1 MTRDVAEPLSW
12 MTQFARE
19 RGLRYEA
26 EPDERWLRVW
36 EPYATLR
43 SPIRYEHVLS
53 STGAIGSLTLARFVV
68 PSPSSSGPSGGTPK
82 PPREASAWI
91 AITQDVRLSARAAA
105 TSDRAGVFGEGLD
118 LVTMP
123 RRRTGDVHFDAAFAT
138 FAQSD
143 EDVAGAV
150 GPSVRKLVMGWRAPL
165 HFEIRAGGFV
175 LAPVALAADLQSL
188 TWLVTAVE
196 LFGAKAA
203 KPAPG

>member
-1 MTRDVAEPLSW
+1 VPQPFPW
-12 MTQFARE
+12 MTQFAKE

-68 PSPSSSGPSGGTPK
+68 PG
-82 PPREASAWI
+82 EASAWI
-91 AITQDVRLSARAAA
+91 AITQDVRLSGRAAA

-118 LVTMP
+118 LVSMP
-123 RRRTGDVHFDAAFAT
+123 RQRTGDVHFDTAFAV
-138 FAQSD
+138 FAPSQPD
-143 EDVAGAV
+143 MALAV
-150 GPSVRKLVMGWRAPL
+150 GPSVRRLVMGWRAPL

-175 LAPVALAADLQSL
+175 LAPVALAADLRSL

-196 LFGAKAA
+196 LFGEKAAKAA
-203 KPAPG
+203 PGQSDSGQK